1 MECFVFKFRSTKDA
15 SQFGNKLVTL
25 KDVKLCKFFKQR
37 IDIIQCDLLNLN
49 NLNIKKRAK
58 DHATNDCNL
67 ATKTA
72 ISLCNQVVTHIIG
85 RLHGG

>member
-1 MECFVFKFRSTKDA
+1 MSFAVVGTAVAVGAIAK
-15 SQFGNKLVTL
+15 GVGGI
-25 KDVKLCKFFKQR
+25 VKA
-37 IDIIQCDLLNLN
+37 IDGGIQ
-49 NLNIKKRAK
+49 KKRAK